1 MPSHPSETC
10 CPAQVHIGEQRL
22 QDSERQQQQAHS
34 AAQALAAEKGD
45 LHAQLAAL
53 EQTLSEKAALNE
65 RIADLEGQVSPS
77 QACTRAALWFDT
89 QLIVKLDV
97 PGRPI

>member
-1 MPSHPSETC
+1 MRSHPSETL

-22 QDSERQQQQAHS
+22 QDSERQLQQAHS

-53 EQTLSEKAALNE
+53 EQALSENTALKE
-65 RIADLEGQVSPS
+65 RIADLEAQVSPS
-77 QACTRAALWFDT
+77 QAFTRAALCPD
-89 QLIVKLDV
+89 
-97 PGRPI
+97 PGQ

>member
-1 MPSHPSETC
+1 MQ

-22 QDSERQQQQAHS
+22 QDCERQLQHAHS

-53 EQTLSEKAALNE
+53 EQALSERAALNE
-65 RIADLEGQVSPS
+65 RVTDLEAQVDPSPDDHCHCIGTS
-77 QACTRAALWFDT
+77 MTK
-89 QLIVKLDV
+89 I
-97 PGRPI
+97 PS